1 MRPVHPAAAI
11 PVAEEEIF
19 ERETARWTSGEA
31 TIRKG
36 LAEAL
41 PPTLY
46 LTVRK
51 EPTVREVWTKVVQHH
66 QNKAQ
71 LIVVELRTR
80 LQNERCPD
88 KGDIR
93 KHLANL
99 RQMREDLALMGESV
113 TDENFHTII
122 LSSLLLSYDNYLTS
136 ITNQLSPTL
145 IMITIPERTIGTLVI
160 PAFET
165 LITPPKI
172 DPDRLIESLGQEANR

>member
-51 EPTVREVWTKVVQHH
+51 ELTVREIWTKVVQHH

-71 LIVVELRTR
+71 QIVVELRT
-80 LQNERCPD
+80 
-88 KGDIR
+88 
-93 KHLANL
+93 
-99 RQMREDLALMGESV
+99 
-113 TDENFHTII
+113 
-122 LSSLLLSYDNYLTS
+122 
-136 ITNQLSPTL
+136 
-145 IMITIPERTIGTLVI
+145 
-160 PAFET
+160 
-165 LITPPKI
+165 
-172 DPDRLIESLGQEANR
+172 